1 VRWTLAAVLL
11 LAPTAPA
18 WGDEQLATEAQRL
31 GYSIGYQ
38 VGGDF
43 RRDELPLDIE
53 LLVEGVRH
61 ALDGAEPRLSREQMH
76 ESLTGL
82 QSASEDARSPG
93 TGETDT
99 P

>member
-1 VRWTLAAVLL
+1 M

-18 WGDEQLATEAQRL
+18 RAGEALATEAQRL

-43 RRDELPLDIE
+43 RRDGLPLDIE

-61 ALDGAEPRLSREQMH
+61 ALDGADPRLSREQMR

-82 QSASEDARSPG
+82 QNASEAVRSPDA
-93 TGETDT
+93 GEAET